1 MATTNYFEIR
11 QRVMDIIYAGR
22 YPIRGTATSGS
33 TTTVVDTAVPLPGST
48 ADHFDYYWVKIVKD
62 SGGAGAA
69 PQGEI
74 RAVSEGGWTNTGT
87 FTVSSAFSAAVAASD
102 TYEVHPPF
110 FHPSELDNIIFRKIR
125 NLHAPTLFPLTID
138 LLGEDDNDAEYTG
151 TKTDVWTASNATLTG
166 DTGALV
172 SGVRSLKVAAT
183 AARGYATSGNLG
195 VVGGQKLYSAA
206 NVFVTSGDTGRLV
219 AYGVTNSAN
228 IAVSGDITASG
239 PWQDVV
245 VEWTVPATCVLAQT
259 RLMSV
264 NNTDATYWDE
274 YQVWRGSGGFYYP
287 PSWITREEQVMD
299 VVAFPLGRSAL
310 ATDTYASFE
319 RPSRRLPWRFERTS
333 NNWSSL
339 PITLYV
345 DGIGKSRPHIIARRP
360 LVAPTADYPTSS
372 GTANTIPLASDEA
385 DALVD
390 GCAAEALRRLSDRE
404 TGDQK
409 AGMLRRARALEQA
422 WVAKLEQLNEI
433 AKIASRSSV
442 SRVSASMR

>member
-22 YPIRGTATSGS
+22 WPLRGTATGGS

-62 SGGAGAA
+62 AGGAGAA

-74 RAVSEGGWTNTGT
+74 RAVSEGGWANTGT
-87 FTVSSAFSAAVAASD
+87 FTVSSAFTAAVAASD

-125 NLHAPTLFPLTID
+125 NFHAPTLFPLTID
-138 LLGEDDNDAEYTG
+138 LLGEDDNDMEYTG
-151 TKTDVWTASNATLTG
+151 TKTTVWTASNATLTG
-166 DTGALV
+166 STTAKV
-172 SGVRSLKVAAT
+172 SGLRSLSVAAT
-183 AARGYATSGNLG
+183 AAGGYATSGSLG
-195 VVGGQKLYSAA
+195 VVGGQQMYSAA
-206 NVFVTSGDTGRLV
+206 NIYVTSGDTARLV
-219 AYGVTNSAN
+219 TYDVTNSAN

-239 PWQDVV
+239 PWQDVIV
-245 VEWTVPATCVLAQT
+245 QWTVPSTCVLAQT

-264 NNTDATYWDE
+264 NNTDITFWDD
-274 YQVWRGSGGFYYP
+274 YQVWRAGGGFYYP
-287 PSWITREEQVMD
+287 PSWITREEQVLD
-299 VVAFPLGRSAL
+299 IVAFPLGRSAL

-319 RPSRRLPWRFERTS
+319 TASHRLPWRFERTS
-333 NNWSSL
+333 PNWSAL
-339 PITLYV
+339 PVTLYV
-345 DGIGKSRPHIIARRP
+345 DGIGKSRPYIIARRP
-360 LVAPTADYPTSS
+360 LTAPTADYPASS
-372 GTANTIPLASDEA
+372 GTANTVTLASDEA

-404 TGDQK
+404 TGDTK

-422 WVAKLEQLNEI
+422 WVAKLEQINEI

-442 SRVSASMR
+442 SRMSASMR